1 MLQGANLET
10 QIDIFK
16 KPKIN
21 EGKFPTE
28 AANANNTNKKTW
40 PAESKMA
47 PVILLKGR
55 PSHAGQEKPRTP
67 APPVHSDNVALWGIG
82 VRHTK
87 GIF

>member
-1 MLQGANLET
+1 
-10 QIDIFK
+10 
-16 KPKIN
+16 
-21 EGKFPTE
+21 
-28 AANANNTNKKTW
+28 
-40 PAESKMA
+40 MA